1 MKQYVCLTIARAFG
15 WYVAFLIISGM
26 VFVGVLAQLM
36 GEVSIGLSHGLLY
49 CGAFVV
55 AWLVG
60 LVTPGA
66 PAGVG
71 VRELV
76 LMVLLKEL
84 VPEADLL
91 MAVLLSRVV
100 KAGCDGLFFLLV
112 SLYSFRKTSLK
123 IAV

>member
-1 MKQYVCLTIARAFG
+1 
-15 WYVAFLIISGM
+15 M

-36 GEVSIGLSHGLLY
+36 GEVSFGLSYGLLY

-76 LMVLLKEL
+76 LMALLKGL
-84 VPEADLL
+84 VPEDDLL

-100 KAGCDGLFFLLV
+100 TVGGDGLFFLVV
-112 SLYSFRKTSLK
+112 SLFSVRKTSLS
-123 IAV
+123 